1 MAPKPPNLTLK
12 VTKIFH
18 CGALIEVSG
27 NGAML
32 TRPKKCP
39 GPTIP
44 RLVQSYVT
52 IRPDGENAD
61 LFLKL
66 EQGPFELAE
75 DPPGPRKK
83 PKKKQPSG

>member
-1 MAPKPPNLTLK
+1 MPEKPPNLTLTVK
-12 VTKIFH
+12 RIFH

-66 EQGPFELAE
+66 EQGPFET
-75 DPPGPRKK
+75 DDTPGSHKKPRKK
-83 PKKKQPSG
+83 PTR